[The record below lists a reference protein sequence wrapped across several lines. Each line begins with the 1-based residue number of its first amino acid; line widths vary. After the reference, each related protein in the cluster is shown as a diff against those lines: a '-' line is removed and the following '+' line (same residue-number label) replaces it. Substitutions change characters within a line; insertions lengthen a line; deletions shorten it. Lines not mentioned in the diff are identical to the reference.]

1 MKLIKRNFW
10 ILFEILYIFFFLFF
24 CCFFRC
30 NKQANSLRSSAWPR
44 TSLFL
49 VLLRSMNCR
58 LMHPSSS
65 QDTGPGKCSRVS
77 SLLFRVAMQP
87 VDVASR
93 HELASKISLAKI
105 DDGWRYPRWIR
116 WFSQRMSKFY
126 FIFVLFSLP
135 FDFFLCQMIDNN
147 GIVKLVSIPATSGSE
162 ERNEKEKKSFD
173 WWFIIEQIVQTATS
187 ETKAWYFLL
196 KKEIYFSSSKKK
208 HFYIHRNQ
216 Y

>member
-1 MKLIKRNFW
+1 MVPGKERRILLSIINQSASLEINQKEFLNTIRN
-10 ILFEILYIFFFLFF
+10 IIYLLFSFFFLLLL
-24 CCFFRC
+24 CC

-105 DDGWRYPRWIR
+105 DDG
-116 WFSQRMSKFY
+116 
-126 FIFVLFSLP
+126 
-135 FDFFLCQMIDNN
+135 
-147 GIVKLVSIPATSGSE
+147 
-162 ERNEKEKKSFD
+162 
-173 WWFIIEQIVQTATS
+173 
-187 ETKAWYFLL
+187 
-196 KKEIYFSSSKKK
+196 
-208 HFYIHRNQ
+208 
-216 Y
+216 